1 MCGDVGYKF
10 IGVCVMAIVEWQL
23 NLLLLHLLLFQALC
37 LHVLCIMYVILVHI
51 CGH

>member
-10 IGVCVMAIVEWQL
+10 IGVFVMAIVEWQI
-23 NLLLLHLLLFQALC
+23 NLLLLLLLFQALC